1 MTSKTAPRRPR
12 GRPKMVDGQ
21 RGRSLTIRIPDDLR
35 ERAQAAAE
43 AEGVDLSEWVR
54 DRMEEGLK

>member
-1 MTSKTAPRRPR
+1 
-12 GRPKMVDGQ
+12 MVDGQ